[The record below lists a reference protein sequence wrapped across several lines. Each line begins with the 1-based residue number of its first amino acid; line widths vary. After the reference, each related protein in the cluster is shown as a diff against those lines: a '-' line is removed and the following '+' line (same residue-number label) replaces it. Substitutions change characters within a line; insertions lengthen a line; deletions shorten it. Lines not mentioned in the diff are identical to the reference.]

1 MYDKRYIK
9 EEISRNCESENLGIR
24 GMILRKRVKSQ
35 EKAEMPASQK
45 TKQWSPC
52 TIIQAPSSLGVAAVT
67 PWNLQLSMSYG
78 SESAKISSCLP
89 CLCTLITL
97 IKSLLIKIIWIASL

>member
-1 MYDKRYIK
+1 MVIYEFKPISLESFIIKNIGSMYDKRYIK

-45 TKQWSPC
+45 TKQ
-52 TIIQAPSSLGVAAVT
+52 
-67 PWNLQLSMSYG
+67 
-78 SESAKISSCLP
+78 
-89 CLCTLITL
+89 
-97 IKSLLIKIIWIASL
+97 